1 MRNIF
6 YLLAALLSFA
16 VGAYYFQQ
24 VAAQTATVSKLRL
37 VAEDGLIIKKGTIV
51 DEAFIDEYVVSQVMP
66 RALETEFGW
75 ALDDNAVTLIN
86 LRGREFGQ
94 DVPSG
99 SFLQRAHFFLPPK
112 EAFAR
117 RIEPGN
123 RAFSIKIE
131 EARAVEN
138 FINPGAHVDVIGTF
152 VSQDEGEAIFTQI
165 LVENAEVMAVDGFDR
180 SAEFRDQ
187 SNPEYQSVTLQA
199 PAAVVEFYLTMEV
212 QSISD
217 MTLVLRNPCEGAA
230 DCIGQS
236 E

>member
-37 VAEDGLIIKKGTIV
+37 VAEDGLIIKRGTIV
-51 DEAFIDEYVVSQVMP
+51 DEDFIQKFVVSQTMP
-66 RALETEFGW
+66 QSLQEEFTW
-75 ALDDNAVTLIN
+75 ALDDNPVTLIN

-99 SFLQRAHFFLPPK
+99 SFLQRAHFFLPPQ

-117 RIEPGN
+117 RITPGN

-138 FINPGAHVDVIGTF
+138 FINPGARVDVIGTF
-152 VSQDEGEAIFTQI
+152 INDEETVFTQI
-165 LVENAEVMAVDGFDR
+165 LVENAEVMGVDGFDR
-180 SAEFRDQ
+180 SADFRDQ
-187 SNPEYQSVTLQA
+187 ANPEYQSVTLQA
-199 PAAVVEFYLTMEV
+199 PSAVVGVYLAMEV
-212 QSISD
+212 QSIGD

-230 DCIGQS
+230 DCVGQS